1 MNKVFWAVLLIL
13 ILILAGIYFSGVYTY
28 FLKTEVS
35 EELPSIDNKQ
45 EMAVLAEG
53 FFGEID
59 FIHKG
64 SGQASLIQSDDKVIL
79 RFEDFEV
86 TNGPDLYVYLT
97 KGENPTGDLNSLG
110 NYLNLGLL
118 KGSKGNQNYELP
130 AGAEGYNTAV
140 IWCKKF
146 GVLFSYAVLK

>member
-1 MNKVFWAVLLIL
+1 MKKVFWSILVVIVLL
-13 ILILAGIYFSGVYTY
+13 GIYYTGVYTY

-35 EELPSIDNKQ
+35 EDLPLMENKK
-45 EMAVLAEG
+45 EMAVLAGGTFREV
-53 FFGEID
+53 D

-64 SGQASLIQSDDKVIL
+64 SGRAMLIESDGQIIL

-86 TNGPDLYVYLT
+86 TNGPDLYVYLA
-97 KGENPTGDLNSLG
+97 KGENPTGDLKSLG
-110 NYLNLGLL
+110 DYIDLGLL

-130 AGAEGYNTAV
+130 NYSDGYSTVV

-146 GVLFSYAVLK
+146 GVLFTYAVMK

>member
-1 MNKVFWAVLLIL
+1 MKKVFWSILIVIVLL
-13 ILILAGIYFSGVYTY
+13 GIYFTGVYTY

-35 EELPSIDNKQ
+35 EDLPLMENKQ
-45 EMAVLAEG
+45 EMAVLVGGTFREV
-53 FFGEID
+53 D

-64 SGQASLIQSDDKVIL
+64 SGRAMLIKSDGRAVL

-97 KGENPTGDLNSLG
+97 KGENPTGDLKSLG
-110 NYLNLGLL
+110 DYIDLGLL

-130 AGAEGYNTAV
+130 NYSDGYSTVV

-146 GVLFSYAVLK
+146 GVLFTYAVMK